1 MPSGKKSKEAR
12 RAARSSP
19 PPVQSKVGGRRPRAS
34 LAVGRWWLVGG
45 AAVAIGAIVAAIALA
60 SGGSSAKPVYV
71 DFSAMTG
78 LQNGPPPWNNGV
90 GELQQRLSDVH
101 LDALAQEA
109 LVFHIHQHLDVYVN
123 GKHVSVPALIGIY
136 DNSFVTEMHTH
147 TPDGVL
153 HVESPKN
160 RPYTL
165 GQFFGEWSVRL
176 TASCLGRYCG
186 DLHWW
191 VNGKRQTGNPAHLV
205 VSAHQ
210 EIVIAAGKPPVH
222 IPASYKFP
230 AGE

>member
-1 MPSGKKSKEAR
+1 MR
-12 RAARSSP
+12 RAAQSAP
-19 PPVQSKVGGRRPRAS
+19 PPVRSKGSSAGRS
-34 LAVGRWWLVGG
+34 DWLSGNNRWFAAGG
-45 AAVAIGAIVAAIALA
+45 AAVIAVVVLAIVLA
-60 SGGSSAKPVYV
+60 SGGSAKPVYV
-71 DFSAMTG
+71 DFSTMTG
-78 LQNGPPPWNNGV
+78 LQTGAPPWNNGAA
-90 GELQQRLSDVH
+90 ELQQRLSDVK
-101 LDALAQEA
+101 LDPLSQEA
-109 LVFHIHQHLDVYVN
+109 LAFHIHQHLDVYVN
-123 GKHVSVPALIGIY
+123 GKHVTVPALIGIY
-136 DNSFVTEMHTH
+136 DNSFITEMHTH